1 MSRCAKTAS
10 SEQSFAIQQEEELF
24 LLSGGAAGEDL
35 VTWEKWIFQLWDYTL
50 TLLLCSFYTCSNS
63 NMPVERF
70 VANNAENM
78 NG

>member
-50 TLLLCSFYTCSNS
+50 TLLL
-63 NMPVERF
+63 
-70 VANNAENM
+70 
-78 NG
+78 